1 MRARSVRAVVAVA
14 AMTGPWAGVVALA
27 GPSAAAGAAAT
38 AVCHGVK
45 GTAQGRSATLT
56 RCTKAATG
64 GSGVIKA
71 IGRTGTD
78 LVTWTNGGTT
88 TIKFRNA
95 KPVAPDACASGF
107 GELHIIGTVTAS
119 TGPSAGISGG
129 VSALLCEPTSL
140 KGPIH
145 LLPGT
150 LFRL

>member
-27 GPSAAAGAAAT
+27 GPGGAAGVAAT

-45 GTAQGRSATLT
+45 GTVLGRSATLT
-56 RCTKAATG
+56 GCTKAATG
-64 GSGVIKA
+64 GSGVIKPV
-71 IGRTGTD
+71 GRTRTD
-78 LVTWTNGGTT
+78 SVTWTNGGTT
-88 TIKFRNA
+88 TIKFRTA
-95 KPVAPDACASGF
+95 EPVTPDACASGF
-107 GELHIIGTVTAS
+107 DELHIMGTVTAS

-129 VSALLCEPTSL
+129 VSALLCEPASG